1 MIPVT
6 NILPP
11 QHTYL
16 SQRCASVA
24 DVAAPLQM
32 ICHIFPLIFNELSG
46 CCRGVGDFTLI
57 CKYEVFSY
65 ETKINFLII
74 NQKQTHLDIFV
85 EQT

>member
-1 MIPVT
+1 MIP
-6 NILPP
+6 
-11 QHTYL
+11 
-16 SQRCASVA
+16 VA

-32 ICHIFPLIFNELSG
+32 ICHIFPLIFNYLYL

-65 ETKINFLII
+65 ETKINIIII